1 MITSQQA
8 IDKTIE
14 IVSAAFPSISGET
27 GGSHFYGD
35 VQIDEHLFVKF
46 RVANHGI
53 YIQTLISHA
62 NGIPPELK
70 ETISIVYRNS
80 TMEPIGTKTTTK
92 GYEPTIVVM
101 QYVYPCWD
109 MHLPDVVVVANE
121 IISFLKTGEFKPP
134 FICTKDVLVQY
145 VESDS
150 GVKDVTKQFR
160 DYYCPKKGPEQRTV
174 QLKES
179 DLRAIIRECLC
190 KVLSEQSKQ
199 MIGDY
204 EIMDGDGLEHE
215 ADSII
220 QFGHFN
226 DIRMYVSNADT
237 YCLMKRCDNGSYFFT
252 QIVDA
257 PELGEKETKF
267 KPVKPKDV
275 PSIILRDAQSLIR
288 SSATLRNLLF

>member
-27 GGSHFYGD
+27 GSSHFYGD
-35 VQIDEHLFVKF
+35 IQIDEHLFVKF

-80 TMEPIGTKTTTK
+80 TTEPIGTKTTTK

-109 MHLPDVVVVANE
+109 MYLPDVAVVANE

-160 DYYCPKKGPEQRTV
+160 DYYCPKKEIEQKTV

-179 DLRAIIRECLC
+179 DLR
-190 KVLSEQSKQ
+190 
-199 MIGDY
+199 
-204 EIMDGDGLEHE
+204 
-215 ADSII
+215 
-220 QFGHFN
+220 
-226 DIRMYVSNADT
+226 T
-237 YCLMKRCDNGSYFFT
+237 
-252 QIVDA
+252 IV
-257 PELGEKETKF
+257 KETLIRVLCENYNLERFGEWNVVEGTKMLGHYKGMESF
-267 KPVKPKDV
+267 GLLSDKRLYDDKKGNAIMVFSLGPGSISGGVGNKVICARLITDKKQRVLRYQPLKKTDV
-275 PSIILRDAQSLIR
+275 PQEILRDLNKRRFNES
-288 SSATLRNLLF
+288 